1 MNGET
6 EINGLKME
14 IFDVIFR
21 EPVRI
26 EDERAVTL
34 LNIRRNY
41 DVTGEGGENSDEIY
55 NSDTL

>member
-1 MNGET
+1 MNGKT

-26 EDERAVTL
+26 EDERAVTVGK
-34 LNIRRNY
+34 I
-41 DVTGEGGENSDEIY
+41 
-55 NSDTL
+55 

>member
-1 MNGET
+1 VNGET

-41 DVTGEGGENSDEIY
+41 DVTGEGGENEIY

>member
-1 MNGET
+1 MHGTT

-41 DVTGEGGENSDEIY
+41 DVTGEGGENSDKIY

>member
-1 MNGET
+1 MHGTT

-26 EDERAVTL
+26 EDERAVTVGKIGG
-34 LNIRRNY
+34 N
-41 DVTGEGGENSDEIY
+41 DDGTGEGGANEIY
-55 NSDTL
+55 NSHAL

>member
-14 IFDVIFR
+14 IFNVIFR

-41 DVTGEGGENSDEIY
+41 DVTGDGGENEIY

>member
-41 DVTGEGGENSDEIY
+41 DVTGEGGENEIY